1 MKLLDKVLEKVANIF
16 AIIERLD
23 VIGKLIILVLLV
35 LSMYYLKNCGGQ
47 ELEKM
52 KVEVQQTKQEAN
64 DLKDSVVALTD
75 TVNTKEVMITKLT
88 FEVSLKEKSRL
99 NLVNRQKYL
108 ESRRI
113 VETDTVTI
121 VALQDSTIDNLKG
134 QIAIADTIIIGK
146 DSVISEREKQVNLL
160 RTAVQVQ
167 DSRANLL
174 ESQLDKVMKQREKET
189 KILGFIPKPTRKAA
203 FIVGATAGVITG
215 IVIAK

>member
-146 DSVISEREKQVNLL
+146 DSVIREREKQVNLL